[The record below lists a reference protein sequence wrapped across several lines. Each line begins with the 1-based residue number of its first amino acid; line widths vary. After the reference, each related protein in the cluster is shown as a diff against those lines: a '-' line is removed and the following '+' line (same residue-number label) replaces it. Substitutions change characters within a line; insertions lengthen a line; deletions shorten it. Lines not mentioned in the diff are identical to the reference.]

1 MVDDTKTMFQNFVDD
16 ETLERAFKDDIKIRY
31 VF

>member
-1 MVDDTKTMFQNFVDD
+1 MVDNTKTMFQNFVDD
-16 ETLERAFKDDIKIRY
+16 ETLESAFKDDIKIRY